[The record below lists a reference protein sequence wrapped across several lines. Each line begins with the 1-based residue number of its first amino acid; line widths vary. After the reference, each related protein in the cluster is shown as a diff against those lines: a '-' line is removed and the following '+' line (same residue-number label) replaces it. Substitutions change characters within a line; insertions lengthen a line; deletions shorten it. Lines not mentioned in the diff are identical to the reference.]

1 MEIEH
6 YLTLL
11 LTLKFQSFYST
22 VDLSENYFMLVND
35 VTVISSGTKS
45 LDGSSLKTTS
55 VQIYGTFCKI
65 TGLKWSEVKSLSH
78 VRLFATPWTI
88 AYHAPQSM
96 EFSKQE
102 YWSGLPF
109 SSPGDLP
116 NPGIKPWSPTLQ
128 ADALLSKPPG
138 KPIFLLSAFYVPSS
152 MLSSGI

>member
-65 TGLKWSEVKSLSH
+65 TGLK
-78 VRLFATPWTI
+78 
-88 AYHAPQSM
+88 
-96 EFSKQE
+96 
-102 YWSGLPF
+102 
-109 SSPGDLP
+109 
-116 NPGIKPWSPTLQ
+116 
-128 ADALLSKPPG
+128 
-138 KPIFLLSAFYVPSS
+138 
-152 MLSSGI
+152 